1 MFNLCLKY
9 FNEEANLS
17 TSKAVSQNTKKK
29 AIEDLKLKVKGIP
42 IFDREKI
49 AKEQYDKIKGKFTL
63 NIKSKDF
70 MEEYLEIVELVFLN
84 DTDKNIIELYLGFI
98 KINEESIKVNDLNTF
113 EEEIKK
119 YKLLFTVGEMNKIKK
134 GIKIQSEKENFI
146 NFLKKLSKIQEK
158 DFKDLYNQVEMDV
171 KSIKYF
177 NYPIEFLNQEL
188 FYYKFYVL
196 LINQINEIYKDPKY
210 TEEDKNDFIKNKKAV
225 ANLII
230 KNKVLENEKIIN
242 DEDKMNLLI
251 LFILYEKLDDNGESI
266 NFNRLL
272 QTEKVNYE
280 DLKKYIENKKIGEI
294 YEISNKEYKIFY
306 LKFTDDDKIIEIKE
320 GDDICQKNLNKEK
333 LNYIDDIYKYYT
345 IDSLLKTNEI
355 TPYINKLKEFLIKIT
370 NSNVYREAIIKLF
383 PQYNKNLLEFS
394 KKDIETCI
402 KSRFKFYPYQDLG
415 NCGATDKFSCYSY
428 ICVLFNIFSRNKKYY
443 KVLRCGAVIDISL
456 NELNHINQ
464 NILYYNENNKNLL
477 NTPKGKDLKGE
488 NFEEIL
494 FGKKLESLRLLE
506 CFYILNENNWNQ
518 TLEDFKKYFKSL
530 YDNSIE
536 YSEKIKYLKNN
547 DNNAVFNE
555 FFKII
560 KDFNE
565 KDFKLI
571 ELFGIK
577 TKGQTSP
584 ILEMS
589 IYLPKQ
595 FCILGGF

>member
-1 MFNLCLKY
+1 MRNLIYQHQKLFPKD
-9 FNEEANLS
+9 NIKN
-17 TSKAVSQNTKKK
+17 

-42 IFDREKI
+42 VFDREKI
-49 AKEQYDKIKGKFTL
+49 AKEQHDKIKGKFTL

-177 NYPIEFLNQEL
+177 NYPIEFPNQEL

-196 LINQINEIYKDPKY
+196 LINQINEIYKEPKY

-272 QTEKVNYE
+272 QTEEVNYE

-294 YEISNKEYKIFY
+294 YEISNKEYKIFH

-355 TPYINKLKEFLIKIT
+355 TPYINKLKKFLIKIT

-383 PQYNKNLLEFS
+383 PKYNKNLL
-394 KKDIETCI
+394 
-402 KSRFKFYPYQDLG
+402 
-415 NCGATDKFSCYSY
+415 
-428 ICVLFNIFSRNKKYY
+428 
-443 KVLRCGAVIDISL
+443 
-456 NELNHINQ
+456 
-464 NILYYNENNKNLL
+464 
-477 NTPKGKDLKGE
+477 
-488 NFEEIL
+488 
-494 FGKKLESLRLLE
+494 
-506 CFYILNENNWNQ
+506 
-518 TLEDFKKYFKSL
+518 
-530 YDNSIE
+530 
-536 YSEKIKYLKNN
+536 
-547 DNNAVFNE
+547 
-555 FFKII
+555 
-560 KDFNE
+560 
-565 KDFKLI
+565 
-571 ELFGIK
+571 
-577 TKGQTSP
+577 
-584 ILEMS
+584 
-589 IYLPKQ
+589 
-595 FCILGGF
+595 

>member
-17 TSKAVSQNTKKK
+17 TSKTVSQNTKKK

-177 NYPIEFLNQEL
+177 NYPIEFPNQEL

-272 QTEKVNYE
+272 QTEEVNYE

-294 YEISNKEYKIFY
+294 NEISNKEYKIFY

-370 NSNVYREAIIKLF
+370 NSKVYREAIIKLF

-518 TLEDFKKYFKSL
+518 TLEDFKKNFKSL

-555 FFKII
+555 FFEII
-560 KDFNE
+560 KNFNE

-571 ELFGIK
+571 ELFQIK

-584 ILEMS
+584 IFEMS

>member
-1 MFNLCLKY
+1 MRNLIYQHQKLFPKD
-9 FNEEANLS
+9 NIKN
-17 TSKAVSQNTKKK
+17 

-42 IFDREKI
+42 VFDREKI

-146 NFLKKLSKIQEK
+146 NFLKNLSNIKEK

-177 NYPIEFLNQEL
+177 NYPIEFPNQEL

-294 YEISNKEYKIFY
+294 NEISNEKHKIFY

-518 TLEDFKKYFKSL
+518 TLEDFKKNFKSL

-565 KDFKLI
+565 KNFKLI
-571 ELFGIK
+571 ELFQIK
-577 TKGQTSP
+577 TKGQTSQFY
-584 ILEMS
+584 EMS
-589 IYLPKQ
+589 ILLPKQ

>member
-17 TSKAVSQNTKKK
+17 TSKAVSQNSKKK

-177 NYPIEFLNQEL
+177 NYPIEFPNQEL

-210 TEEDKNDFIKNKKAV
+210 TEEDKNDFLKNKKAV

-294 YEISNKEYKIFY
+294 NEISNEEHKIFY

-370 NSNVYREAIIKLF
+370 NSKVYREAIIKLF

-518 TLEDFKKYFKSL
+518 TLEDFKKNFKSL

-560 KDFNE
+560 KDFYE

-571 ELFGIK
+571 ELFQIK

-584 ILEMS
+584 IFEMS

>member
-17 TSKAVSQNTKKK
+17 TSKTVSQNTKKK

-177 NYPIEFLNQEL
+177 NYPIEFPNQEL

-272 QTEKVNYE
+272 QTEEVNYE

-370 NSNVYREAIIKLF
+370 NSKVYREAIIKLF

-518 TLEDFKKYFKSL
+518 TLEDFKKNFKSL

-560 KDFNE
+560 LSFQFN
-565 KDFKLI
+565 
-571 ELFGIK
+571 
-577 TKGQTSP
+577 
-584 ILEMS
+584 
-589 IYLPKQ
+589 YY
-595 FCILGGF
+595 

>member
-17 TSKAVSQNTKKK
+17 TSKTVSQNTKKK

-177 NYPIEFLNQEL
+177 NYPIEFPNQEL

-294 YEISNKEYKIFY
+294 NEISNKEYKIFY

-370 NSNVYREAIIKLF
+370 NSKVYREAIIKLF

-518 TLEDFKKYFKSL
+518 TLEDFKKNFKSL

-577 TKGQTSP
+577 TKGQISP
-584 ILEMS
+584 IFEMS

>member
-1 MFNLCLKY
+1 MRNLIYQHQKLFPKD
-9 FNEEANLS
+9 NIKN
-17 TSKAVSQNTKKK
+17 

-42 IFDREKI
+42 VFDREKI

-146 NFLKKLSKIQEK
+146 NFLKNLSNIKEK
-158 DFKDLYNQVEMDV
+158 DFKDLYNQIETDV

-177 NYPIEFLNQEL
+177 NYPIEFPNQEL

-294 YEISNKEYKIFY
+294 NEISNEKHKIFY

-428 ICVLFNIFSRNKKYY
+428 ICVLFNIFSRDKKYY

-456 NELNHINQ
+456 HELNHINQ
-464 NILYYNENNKNLL
+464 NILYFNENNKSLF
-477 NTPKGKDLKGE
+477 NTPKRKDLKGDGGE

-518 TLEDFKKYFKSL
+518 TLEDFKKNFKSL

-584 ILEMS
+584 IFEMS

>member
-1 MFNLCLKY
+1 M
-9 FNEEANLS
+9 S
-17 TSKAVSQNTKKK
+17 
-29 AIEDLKLKVKGIP
+29 
-42 IFDREKI
+42 EKF
-49 AKEQYDKIKGKFTL
+49 KQRKIK
-63 NIKSKDF
+63 
-70 MEEYLEIVELVFLN
+70 
-84 DTDKNIIELYLGFI
+84 LY
-98 KINEESIKVNDLNTF
+98 
-113 EEEIKK
+113 
-119 YKLLFTVGEMNKIKK
+119 
-134 GIKIQSEKENFI
+134 
-146 NFLKKLSKIQEK
+146 
-158 DFKDLYNQVEMDV
+158 
-171 KSIKYF
+171 
-177 NYPIEFLNQEL
+177 
-188 FYYKFYVL
+188 
-196 LINQINEIYKDPKY
+196 
-210 TEEDKNDFIKNKKAV
+210 
-225 ANLII
+225 
-230 KNKVLENEKIIN
+230 
-242 DEDKMNLLI
+242 
-251 LFILYEKLDDNGESI
+251 
-266 NFNRLL
+266 RW
-272 QTEKVNYE
+272 
-280 DLKKYIENKKIGEI
+280 
-294 YEISNKEYKIFY
+294 
-306 LKFTDDDKIIEIKE
+306 
-320 GDDICQKNLNKEK
+320 NKEK

-584 ILEMS
+584 IFEMS